1 MADPNGTTA
10 RLLEAL
16 ELRESVLIVNAR
28 ARRVLRDA
36 ATYVLYDVPE
46 PDDIQI
52 VRGLVWIVS
61 FACFPCRTRSLI

>member
-46 PDDIQI
+46 PDDIVLETI
-52 VRGLVWIVS
+52 YALLS
-61 FACFPCRTRSLI
+61 CRAKII